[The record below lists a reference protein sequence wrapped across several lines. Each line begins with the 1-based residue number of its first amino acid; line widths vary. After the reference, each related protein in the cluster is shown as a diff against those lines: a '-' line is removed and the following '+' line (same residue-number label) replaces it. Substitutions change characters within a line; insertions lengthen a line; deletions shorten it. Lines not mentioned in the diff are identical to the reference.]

1 MRSFRNYVAMPIWA
15 EVGFEPVAVSDR
27 FCHGKFRDRPFGR
40 HHGRHQDEDFLG
52 DRSEDV
58 RVRRG
63 DVKFILLELLS
74 GHPSHGYDLIQEMET
89 RQGGVRRLSP
99 GSVYPTLQLLEEGG
113 FLTSQPEGG
122 KRVYTIT
129 DSGRQLLADRNQQ
142 DIGSSNPAREA
153 AAGKSQAFIE
163 LRNTATELA
172 AVVAQVARSGDVER
186 MNRVRDLLDQVK
198 RDIYAILAER

>member
-1 MRSFRNYVAMPIWA
+1 MRRFWNDVAMPIWA

-27 FCHGKFRDRPFGR
+27 FHHGRPRDRPFGR
-40 HHGRHQDEDFLG
+40 PYGRHRDEDFLG
-52 DRSEDV
+52 DRPDDT

-74 GHPSHGYDLIQEMET
+74 HHPSHGYDLIKEMET
-89 RQGGVRRLSP
+89 RQGGFRRLSP
-99 GSVYPTLQLLEEGG
+99 GSVYPTLQMLEEGG
-113 FLTSQPEGG
+113 FLTSVPEGG
-122 KRVYTIT
+122 KRIYTIT
-129 DSGRQLLADRNQQ
+129 DMGRQLLADRNQQ
-142 DIGSSNPAREA
+142 DNGSPNPAREA
-153 AAGKSQAFIE
+153 AAGKSQAFTE

-172 AVVAQVARSGDVER
+172 TVVAQVARSGDVEQ

>member
-1 MRSFRNYVAMPIWA
+1 MAMPIWA
-15 EVGFEPVAVSDR
+15 EVGFEPVAVSHR
-27 FCHGKFRDRPFGR
+27 FCHGKFRDRPFGK
-40 HHGRHQDEDFLG
+40 HHGRQRDEDFLG
-52 DRSEDV
+52 DRPDDM

-74 GHPSHGYDLIQEMET
+74 DHPSHGYDLIKEMET
-89 RQGGVRRLSP
+89 RHGGFRRLSP
-99 GSVYPTLQLLEEGG
+99 GSVYPTLQMLEEGG
-113 FLTSQPEGG
+113 FLTSEPEGG

-129 DSGRQLLADRNQQ
+129 DSGRQLLAERDQQ
-142 DIGSSNPAREA
+142 DIGSNPAREA
-153 AAGKSQAFIE
+153 AAGKSQAFME

-198 RDIYAILAER
+198 RDIYTLLAER